1 MNGKERIVAAI
12 RRQDVDYIPCAPFMN
27 SQDWTQRVGKRWQ
40 YPFGPSAAETLEYMV
55 RVMGVD
61 QAVHT
66 GFGYHPA
73 PGVSSRVWLDGEV
86 LHKRW
91 DTPSGELHAA
101 VRYTDGWPH
110 GYDLPFFSDYNPAH
124 FVEPWISCARDVECL
139 AHILRPPATTEQL
152 DAARFSYGE
161 SRRLAEAYGMPIVAS
176 AGLGLTGGLQ
186 LFGPPELCETSLT
199 DPGLVEAYL
208 EVEDRLS
215 TAHTELALELG
226 ADIIR
231 RNGFYETTD
240 FFSPAQLEA
249 FLGKRLERQIRT
261 VHQAGKVIGYTALS
275 GVVPMLGNLARLE
288 FDCLVAPD
296 FFFKGMDATLARERL
311 GDRYSFWTGPSDTIH
326 LPYDDPAAVRRAVRT
341 IFQALGRRGLILT
354 PCSSSKAVFP
364 WSCMEAMV
372 DEWKKLR

>member
-1 MNGKERIVAAI
+1 
-12 RRQDVDYIPCAPFMN
+12 
-27 SQDWTQRVGKRWQ
+27 
-40 YPFGPSAAETLEYMV
+40 
-55 RVMGVD
+55 
-61 QAVHT
+61 
-66 GFGYHPA
+66 
-73 PGVSSRVWLDGEV
+73 
-86 LHKRW
+86 
-91 DTPSGELHAA
+91 
-101 VRYTDGWPH
+101 
-110 GYDLPFFSDYNPAH
+110 
-124 FVEPWISCARDVECL
+124 
-139 AHILRPPATTEQL
+139 
-152 DAARFSYGE
+152 
-161 SRRLAEAYGMPIVAS
+161 MPIVAS

-186 LFGPPELCETSLT
+186 LFGPAELCETSLT

-208 EVEDRLS
+208 DVEDRLS

-240 FFSPAQLEA
+240 FFSPAQLDA

-311 GDRYSFWTGPSDTIH
+311 GERYSFWTGPSDTIH
-326 LPYDDPAAVRRAVRT
+326 LPYDNPTAVRRAVRST
-341 IFQALGRRGLILT
+341 FQTLGRRGLILS

-364 WSCMEAMV
+364 WSCIEAMV